1 MQTSVLE
8 LHTGNHSLQRK
19 IFRVL
24 DLQASGGK
32 QTRTITTLSFS
43 VEEILLC
50 LKYLRHCWMY
60 EYKKRGLLK
69 AVLFM

>member
-50 LKYLRHCWMY
+50 LKYLRHC
-60 EYKKRGLLK
+60 
-69 AVLFM
+69 